1 MDSTKPASQASKPL
15 PLSHAR
21 HTHTHTHTT
30 ATQKHNHTSTTTATQ
45 KHKHCAD
52 HINSVPILEL
62 QLEQV
67 HSQHNPSGI
76 QLGCFHRAHTLESR
90 GAIHSQYG
98 QSGSDRRMGKARGS
112 VALRG
117 SRQDSQHPHTH
128 LREPKPPINHFGLC
142 GQNGFGVPTLTK
154 TRVSQPT
161 NGCTSLCLAP
171 SFPYTFGPL
180 ARGLTPNQ
188 GGIRTAGRKSIGS
201 WARFTLRSFARD
213 CK

>member
-1 MDSTKPASQASKPL
+1 MVSNPI
-15 PLSHAR
+15 
-21 HTHTHTHTT
+21 
-30 ATQKHNHTSTTTATQ
+30 ATQ

-52 HINSVPILEL
+52 HINSVPKLEL

-98 QSGSDRRMGKARGS
+98 QPGSDRRMGKARGS

-161 NGCTSLCLAP
+161 NGCTSLCLAFLP
-171 SFPYTFGPL
+171 LHVRPLGSRAHAQPRGHPNGRTKVNRFMGPVHAPEL
-180 ARGLTPNQ
+180 CT
-188 GGIRTAGRKSIGS
+188 
-201 WARFTLRSFARD
+201 
-213 CK
+213 